1 MNAGSRSR
9 GARSRAFFIMYAVLV
24 LCGLWPVIAIFNRPV
39 LFLGLPLLEVWS
51 FFVAI
56 ATAVVLFL
64 ADIRGD

>member
-1 MNAGSRSR
+1 MNAGSRSKGGR
-9 GARSRAFFIMYAVLV
+9 RRVFFVMYAVLA

-51 FFVAI
+51 FLVAI
-56 ATAVVLFL
+56 ATAAVLFL

>member
-1 MNAGSRSR
+1 M
-9 GARSRAFFIMYAVLV
+9 FFVMYAVLA

-56 ATAVVLFL
+56 ATAAVLFL
-64 ADIRGD
+64 AEIGGD

>member
-9 GARSRAFFIMYAVLV
+9 GGRSRAFFIMYALLA

>member
-1 MNAGSRSR
+1 MSMGPKSAKSK
-9 GARSRAFFIMYAVLV
+9 AFFIMYAILA

-39 LFLGLPLLEVWS
+39 LFFGLPLLEVWS

-56 ATAVVLFL
+56 ATAAVLFL